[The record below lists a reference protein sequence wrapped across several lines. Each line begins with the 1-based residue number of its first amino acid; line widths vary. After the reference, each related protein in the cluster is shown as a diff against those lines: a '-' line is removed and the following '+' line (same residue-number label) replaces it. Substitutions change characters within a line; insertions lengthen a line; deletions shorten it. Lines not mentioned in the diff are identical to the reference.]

1 MNPSLVGHPNKR
13 GSPLTAELLLHI
25 CSQWT
30 QFPLP
35 IISYITFP
43 CLCIFAFFQLWIQ
56 QIWRKRFHLFF
67 FSQDPQHILKCDAPP
82 HFFIYSDWWRG
93 IVLIFHYYDRRL
105 PPFECVG
112 RSPVM
117 HWCVRRVFAYAH
129 GVCCCCWVH
138 MKQSHF
144 PPLLLFLQLMTTH
157 PYKLDNRAGLWSY
170 WKLSLKWIT
179 RQRMGLREGRKL

>member
-30 QFPLP
+30 QFPFP

-67 FSQDPQHILKCDAPP
+67 SHKIRSTFLNVMHPHISLFIQTGGEASFL
-82 HFFIYSDWWRG
+82 FFIITTGGYRHLN
-93 IVLIFHYYDRRL
+93 VLVEVQWCTCVWEGFLLMPMGCAVVAECIWNKATSL
-105 PPFECVG
+105 PFFSSC
-112 RSPVM
+112 SS
-117 HWCVRRVFAYAH
+117 W
-129 GVCCCCWVH
+129 
-138 MKQSHF
+138 
-144 PPLLLFLQLMTTH
+144 QLIHT
-157 PYKLDNRAGLWSY
+157 S
-170 WKLSLKWIT
+170 
-179 RQRMGLREGRKL
+179 